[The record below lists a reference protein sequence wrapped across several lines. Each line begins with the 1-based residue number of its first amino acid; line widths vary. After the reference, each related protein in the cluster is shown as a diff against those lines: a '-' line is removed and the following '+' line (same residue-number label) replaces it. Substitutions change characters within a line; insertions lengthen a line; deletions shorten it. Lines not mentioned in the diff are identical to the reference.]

1 MGAIKMLFTL
11 GLLVL
16 NFIGAL
22 FLLTKAGGI
31 PFYLEIV
38 YLLVAIFATLI
49 FLAGLVFEAKW
60 AWPIATILFAVN
72 LANAV
77 CLYILIGAIITF
89 VLMILINS
97 VGILAAMLSI
107 NDEKEDVDLGI
118 PETPVETYSAD
129 SVDSGKE
136 SKKRKK

>member
-1 MGAIKMLFTL
+1 MGSIKMLFTL

-22 FLLTKAGGI
+22 FLLTKTSGI

-60 AWPIATILFAVN
+60 AWPLATILFAVN

-77 CLYILIGAIITF
+77 CLYILIGAILTF
-89 VLMILINS
+89 VLLVLINS
-97 VGILAAMLSI
+97 IGILAAMLSI
-107 NDEKEDVDLGI
+107 NDEKEDVDLGV

-129 SVDSGKE
+129 VD